1 VNPSDDSTR
10 MYGAG
15 LHVLHVQSTVLSSNY
30 DLRLYGAGIYVLST
44 ELRSNY
50 DETVDGIALYAK
62 IFRF

>member
-1 VNPSDDSTR
+1 MNPSDDSTR

-15 LHVLHVQSTVLSSNY
+15 LHVLSTVLSSNY
-30 DLRLYGAGIYVLST
+30 DFRLYGAGIYVLST